1 MARQHQYRVTFYDQ
15 QGTCHQVE
23 LSTVYQIR
31 RDPQCDLCLFDT
43 DQCVGSEE
51 MLERMIRQKTG
62 LEQEISIINAPAHL
76 SRFRPERDGICPDRR
91 WPRR

>member
-51 MLERMIRQKTG
+51 MLERMNGKKPG
-62 LEQEISIINAPAHL
+62 L
-76 SRFRPERDGICPDRR
+76 SRKYPSSTPGSSEQIQTGTGRDLP
-91 WPRR
+91 

>member
-1 MARQHQYRVTFYDQ
+1 MAKELRYNVTFYDQ
-15 QGTCHQVE
+15 QGNCHQVE

-43 DQCVGSEE
+43 EQCVGSEE

-62 LEQEISIINAPAHL
+62 FEQEISIINARL
-76 SRFRPERDGICPDRR
+76 V
-91 WPRR
+91 

>member
-23 LSTVYQIR
+23 LATVYQIR
-31 RDPQCDLCLFDT
+31 RDPQCDLCLFDAT
-43 DQCVGSEE
+43 QCVGSEE

-62 LEQEISIINAPAHL
+62 LEQEISIISA
-76 SRFRPERDGICPDRR
+76 RII
-91 WPRR
+91 

>member
-15 QGTCHQVE
+15 QGNFHQVE

-43 DQCVGSEE
+43 QQCVGSEE

-62 LEQEISIINAPAHL
+62 FEQEISIINARL
-76 SRFRPERDGICPDRR
+76 I
-91 WPRR
+91 

>member
-1 MARQHQYRVTFYDQ
+1 M
-15 QGTCHQVE
+15 E

-62 LEQEISIINAPAHL
+62 LEQEISIINARL
-76 SRFRPERDGICPDRR
+76 I
-91 WPRR
+91 

>member
-1 MARQHQYRVTFYDQ
+1 M
-15 QGTCHQVE
+15 E
-23 LSTVYQIR
+23 LSTIYQIR

-62 LEQEISIINAPAHL
+62 LEQEISIINARL
-76 SRFRPERDGICPDRR
+76 I
-91 WPRR
+91 

>member
-15 QGTCHQVE
+15 QGVYHHVE
-23 LSTVYQIR
+23 LATRYEIR

-43 DQCVGSEE
+43 GHCVGSEE

-62 LEQEISIINAPAHL
+62 LEQEISIINARL
-76 SRFRPERDGICPDRR
+76 I
-91 WPRR
+91 

>member
-15 QGTCHQVE
+15 QGNCHQVE

-43 DQCVGSEE
+43 QHCVGSEE

-62 LEQEISIINAPAHL
+62 LEQEISIINARL
-76 SRFRPERDGICPDRR
+76 I
-91 WPRR
+91 

>member
-1 MARQHQYRVTFYDQ
+1 MARELRYCVTFYDQ
-15 QGTCHQVE
+15 QGNCHQVE

-43 DQCVGSEE
+43 EQCVGSEE

-62 LEQEISIINAPAHL
+62 FEQEISIINARL
-76 SRFRPERDGICPDRR
+76 V
-91 WPRR
+91 

>member
-1 MARQHQYRVTFYDQ
+1 MRDPAMARQHQYRVTFYDQ

-31 RDPQCDLCLFDT
+31 RYPQCDLCLFDT

-62 LEQEISIINAPAHL
+62 LEQEISIINARL
-76 SRFRPERDGICPDRR
+76 I
-91 WPRR
+91 

>member
-31 RDPQCDLCLFDT
+31 RDPNVISVCSTPGSAWVGRDAGAHDT
-43 DQCVGSEE
+43 A
-51 MLERMIRQKTG
+51 KTG
-62 LEQEISIINAPAHL
+62 LEQEISIINARL
-76 SRFRPERDGICPDRR
+76 I
-91 WPRR
+91 

>member
-1 MARQHQYRVTFYDQ
+1 MAKELRYNVTFYDQ
-15 QGTCHQVE
+15 QGNCHQVE

-43 DQCVGSEE
+43 QQCVGSEE

-62 LEQEISIINAPAHL
+62 LEQEISIINAQL
-76 SRFRPERDGICPDRR
+76 I
-91 WPRR
+91 

>member
-15 QGTCHQVE
+15 QGNCHQVE

-43 DQCVGSEE
+43 ERCVDSED

-62 LEQEISIINAPAHL
+62 FEQEISIINARL
-76 SRFRPERDGICPDRR
+76 V
-91 WPRR
+91 

>member
-15 QGTCHQVE
+15 QGNCHQVE

-43 DQCVGSEE
+43 QQCVGSEE
-51 MLERMIRQKTG
+51 MLERMIRQKPG
-62 LEQEISIINAPAHL
+62 L
-76 SRFRPERDGICPDRR
+76 SRKYPSSTPGLSEPDQTGTGRDFPCSSMAT
-91 WPRR
+91 